1 MSTREGRVSMCCVC
15 VCVFVFYIVKLLL
28 SSFLKEAELTG
39 CENDGVS
46 KNKLKILNL
55 RKRVKKQQDS

>member
-1 MSTREGRVSMCCVC
+1 MC

-39 CENDGVS
+39 CENDGVP